1 MKIGLVCPYN
11 ITRGGG
17 VQEIVGD
24 LRAGLR
30 ARGHEV
36 RIITPKPQGSKGY
49 YHEDVIFIGNGG
61 DFRSP
66 LHTTAQ
72 FSASVDP
79 DEIDAILNKER
90 FDILHFHEPWVPVL
104 SRQILA
110 RSRAVNIATFHAKLP
125 ETMMSRTVAKVVTPY
140 TKSAL
145 KYLHALT
152 AVSDAAAEYVGSLT
166 DEPITIIPNG
176 IDLKRYKPTA
186 TSKSRKPQ
194 QRKTILFIGRLER
207 RKGLRYLL
215 KAYELLVK
223 EQDDVQLIV
232 AGDGPDRQKMEELA
246 STMMLPNVSFLGFVS
261 DEVKMELLQS
271 ADLFCSPAVY
281 GESFGLV
288 LLEAMAC
295 GLVLIAGDNS
305 GYSSVMQDM
314 GVISLVNPH
323 ETDEFAR
330 RLHLLLNEEAI
341 RTDWQKWAKTYVKQ
355 FSYDSIIDRYEDLY
369 EYSLHHHSHRI
380 RPYED

>member
-11 ITRGGG
+11 IMRGGG
-17 VQEIVGD
+17 VQEIVRD
-24 LRAGLR
+24 LKAGLS
-30 ARGHEV
+30 ARGHDV
-36 RIITPKPQGSKGY
+36 RIITPKPQGSNG
-49 YHEDVIFIGNGG
+49 HNPEDVLFIGNGG

-79 DEIDAILNKER
+79 DDIDDILQAEQ

-110 RSRAVNIATFHAKLP
+110 RSHAVNVATFHAKLP

-152 AVSDAAAEYVGSLT
+152 AVSDAAADYVGSLT

-176 IDLKRYKPTA
+176 IDLKRFNVSPQ
-186 TSKSRKPQ
+186 KSRKPQ
-194 QRKTILFIGRLER
+194 QRKTILYVGRLEQ
-207 RKGLRYLL
+207 RKGVRYLL
-215 KAYELLVK
+215 KAYELLSK
-223 EQDDVQLIV
+223 EQDDIQLII
-232 AGDGPDRQKMEELA
+232 AGDGPDREKLEEVA
-246 STMMLPNVSFLGFVS
+246 STMMIPNVSFLGFVS
-261 DEVKMELLQS
+261 EEVKLELLHS
-271 ADLFCSPAVY
+271 ADLFCSPAVF
-281 GESFGLV
+281 GESFGIV

-295 GLVLIAGDNS
+295 GLVTVAGDNA
-305 GYSSVMQDM
+305 GYSAVMQEM
-314 GVISLVNPH
+314 GELSLINPR

-330 RLHLLLNEEAI
+330 RLHIMLNEQTL
-341 RTDWQKWAKTYVKQ
+341 RKDWQKWAKQYVKQ
-355 FSYDSIIDRYEDLY
+355 FDYDLIINRYEDLY
-369 EYSLHHHSHRI
+369 EYAIKHHNHHVK
-380 RPYED
+380 PYE

>member
-17 VQEIVGD
+17 VQEIVRD
-24 LRAGLR
+24 LKTGLI
-30 ARGHEV
+30 ARGHDV
-36 RIITPKPQGSKGY
+36 RIITPQPQNSKGLY
-49 YHEDVIFIGNGG
+49 QDDVIFIGNGG

-79 DEIDAILNKER
+79 DEIDEVLNRER
-90 FDILHFHEPWVPVL
+90 FDVLHFHEPWVPVL

-125 ETMMSRTVAKVVTPY
+125 ETMMSRTVARVVTPY

-152 AVSDAAAEYVGSLT
+152 AVSDAAAEYVSSLT

-176 IDLKRYKPTA
+176 IDLKKFKPA
-186 TSKSRKPQ
+186 KHPPRPQ
-194 QRKTILFIGRLER
+194 TRKTILYIGRLER
-207 RKGLRYLL
+207 RKGLKYLL
-215 KAYELLVK
+215 KAYEVLAQG
-223 EQDDVQLIV
+223 QDDIQLIV
-232 AGDGPDRQKMEELA
+232 AGDGPDREKMEMLA
-246 STMMLPNVSFLGFVS
+246 ATMMLPNVSFLGFVS

-271 ADLFCSPAVY
+271 ADLFCAPAVY
-281 GESFGLV
+281 GESFGIV
-288 LLEAMAC
+288 LLEAMAS
-295 GLVLIAGDNS
+295 GLVTVAGDNS
-305 GYSSVMQDM
+305 GYRSVMQEM
-314 GVISLVNPH
+314 GSLSLVNPH

-330 RLHLLLNEEAI
+330 RLQLLLNEVVL
-341 RTDWQKWAKTYVKQ
+341 RKDWQKWAKTYVQ
-355 FSYDSIIDRYEDLY
+355 QYSYDAIIDQYEELY
-369 EYSLHHHSHRI
+369 KYTMHHHSHLVQ
-380 RPYED
+380 PYAD